1 MISLIDIALSPPGCH
16 GSDSTVNELELINCA
31 RAWTTTTD
39 TRHRENTKPSSWGE
53 KPRAVCNTTKRKKEE
68 KKKKKTKTLH
78 QNRYQKWT
86 KYYFTCMKRSKCS
99 QSPKVGY
106 TQKKKKKKKGNDRI
120 ENRRQRSARDNS
132 DLAP

>member
-53 KPRAVCNTTKRKKEE
+53 KPRAVCNTTKRKKGR
-68 KKKKKTKTLH
+68 KKKKENENTTPKPIPKMDKVLFHVYETIKMLAITKSRLH
-78 QNRYQKWT
+78 
-86 KYYFTCMKRSKCS
+86 SE
-99 QSPKVGY
+99 
-106 TQKKKKKKKGNDRI
+106 KKKKKKGNDRI
-120 ENRRQRSARDNS
+120 ENRR
-132 DLAP
+132 